1 MAFEF
6 VLDKSIME
14 EEEKVFRGYVE
25 TNGVYKVKIEK
36 AELKKSKAEN
46 SEAMFVALDMTTEDN
61 QTLKLNIVLTNRKGE
76 DFYIDRKTG
85 AQRKLPGVYEANRLL
100 AVTGLAKKFKGDFS
114 ILNGV
119 ELYVAVEF
127 KEKEGSEFLDKNV
140 KGFYNIKT
148 RKNAYE
154 TINKLHP
161 ENILVWEEKFKA
173 SEPVVVKS
181 NVETAIE
188 KVEAEKPEEEE
199 EDMFPF

>member
-25 TNGVYKVKIEK
+25 KSGVYKVKIEK
-36 AELKKSKAEN
+36 AELKKSSAEG

-85 AQRKLPGVYEANRLL
+85 AQRKLPGVYEANRLI
-100 AVTGLAKKFKGDFS
+100 AVSGLAKKFKGDFS
-114 ILNGV
+114 ILNGA
-119 ELYVAVEF
+119 EIIVAVEF
-127 KEKEGSEFLDKNV
+127 KEKEGSQYPDKNI
-140 KGFYNIKT
+140 KGLYNAKT

-161 ENILVWEEKFKA
+161 ENILVWEEKFKEA
-173 SEPVVVKS
+173 EPVEVKS
-181 NVETAIE
+181 NVEVAIE
-188 KVEAEKPEEEE
+188 KADAERPEEEG